1 MKRIIKYLLCLIL
14 IFALISNVNAV
25 TITTNT
31 TAGTVDTNSKL
42 VTNTGTIT
50 INDVVSTDTFAAYK
64 IMDTFYN
71 STNNTITYEFT
82 NTFKTFLAA
91 SDSYRTLTVE
101 QYQALTSGNI
111 TNGSTT
117 TTSTLDTL
125 VSKFAAYIKTNGTT
139 GSNMTVSGTTATASL
154 PAGSYLVLP
163 TTTKKVYAVMVG
175 NIYFT
180 GNGTDWTLNNATIK
194 AKVSN
199 AGVTKVIKETSSTE
213 GTFSKGEE
221 YTYQINATIPT
232 YPTNATNKALTITD
246 TLDSGINFKGMSTVL
261 IKDGETSLSTK
272 ADGTVVDNDNH
283 TVATITKT
291 GQEITINFN
300 SNYLTSNNVT
310 IEYKAELNEN
320 ATLGTTGNNTST
332 KITYANNPYATGT
345 TDSTPVTTTIN
356 TYGID
361 LFKHNSGG
369 TGLEGAVYTVY
380 SNSSLTTEVGTITT
394 GTNGHGTILGLADGT
409 YYLKEKTS
417 PTGYKI
423 NNNTITVSIDTTT
436 NYTTADAVDE
446 QMGLLP
452 VTGGI
457 GTYIFIIIGAVIA
470 ISAILLVIKNKKKNA
485 REK

>member
-71 STNNTITYEFT
+71 STNNTLTYEFT
-82 NTFKTFLAA
+82 NVFKTFLEN
-91 SDSYRTLTVE
+91 DTTYRTLTVD
-101 QYQALTSGNI
+101 QYQALTSGNT

-125 VSKFAAYIKTNGTT
+125 VSKFASYIKANNTT
-139 GSNMTVSGTTATASL
+139 GSNMTISGTTATASL

-180 GNGTDWTLNNATIK
+180 GSGTDWTLNNSIIN
-194 AKVSN
+194 AKVSD
-199 AGVTKVIKETSSTE
+199 AGITKVIKETTSTE
-213 GTFSKGEE
+213 GTFNKGQE

-232 YPTNATNKALTITD
+232 YPTNATNKTLTITD
-246 TLDSGINFKGMSTVL
+246 TLDSGIDFKGISTVV
-261 IKDGETSLSTK
+261 IKDGETTLSTK

-283 TVATITKT
+283 TVATITKN
-291 GQEITINFN
+291 GQDITINFN

-332 KITYANNPYATGT
+332 KISYANNPYSTGT
-345 TDSTPVTTTIN
+345 TDSTPVTTTIR

-380 SNSSLTTEVGTITT
+380 SNSTLTDEVGTITT

-470 ISAILLVIKNKKKNA
+470 IIAILLVIKDKKKNVK
-485 REK
+485 EK